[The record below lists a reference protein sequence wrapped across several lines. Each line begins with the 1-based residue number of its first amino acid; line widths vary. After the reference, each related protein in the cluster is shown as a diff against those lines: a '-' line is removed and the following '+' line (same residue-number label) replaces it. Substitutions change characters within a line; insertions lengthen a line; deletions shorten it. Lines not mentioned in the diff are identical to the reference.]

1 MKKMATATVSSC
13 LIRHELEVKVGTR
26 EEGGD
31 SSLLGVEAG

>member
-13 LIRHELEVKVGTR
+13 LIRHKLEIKVGTR
-26 EEGGD
+26 EGGD